1 MYYHNLAQNTLP
13 STWNLAPVTS
23 LLQQLGIH
31 SERDAAEL
39 ERDLGVRFDDFTTD
53 DCETWIRQTV
63 YLQQFS
69 RTRVVTLAADD
80 ADVSVRTARQWQTDN
95 ALGFNQRLEIAVL
108 RYTDMLEVMLL
119 QRAQAPDS
127 PTSLLMM
134 LARAQMP
141 EKYGP
146 ARRGGPPR
154 DNGACGHHC
163 DHDSQPTATSQYDK
177 DFLEDIRRDLQNLK
191 QFAGLSEPD
200 LTPVRPSPN
209 PSPEEHETPTHSDLS
224 PADPTSVGAGFKPAH
239 DLSTGDEDSDLS
251 PADPAS
257 VGAGFKPAHDPPAH
271 SAASPPTPSPVVGEG
286 WGEGPAPSTQNLDP
300 NRSSTVQAPVGLGLK
315 PAPTPHHPEPAAR
328 NLTRSQRR
336 QLQRK
341 QRKHE
346 NSRRVRA
353 PT

>member
-1 MYYHNLAQNTLP
+1 M
-13 STWNLAPVTS
+13 TS
-23 LLQQLGIH
+23 LFQQLGIH

-39 ERDLGVRFDDFTTD
+39 ERDLGVRFGDFTTD

-63 YLQQFS
+63 YLEQFS
-69 RTRVVTLAADD
+69 RTRLITLAADD
-80 ADVSVRTARQWQTDN
+80 ADVSVRTARRWQTDN
-95 ALGFNQRLEIAVL
+95 TLGFNQRLEIAVL

-154 DNGACGHHC
+154 DNGGC
-163 DHDSQPTATSQYDK
+163 DHQCHRDSQPAAASRYDK
-177 DFLEDIRRDLQNLK
+177 DFLDDVRRDLQDLK
-191 QFAGLSEPD
+191 QSFAGLSEPD
-200 LTPVRPSPN
+200 LMSVQPGPN
-209 PSPEEHETPTHSDLS
+209 PSPGEHETPTHPDPSPVDPTSVGAGSRPAHDLSAAGDEDSDLSPVDQTSVGAGFRPAHDLSAGDEDSDLS

-251 PADPAS
+251 PADPTS
-257 VGAGFKPAHDPPAH
+257 VGAGFKPA
-271 SAASPPTPSPVVGEG
+271 
-286 WGEGPAPSTQNLDP
+286 L
-300 NRSSTVQAPVGLGLK
+300 
-315 PAPTPHHPEPAAR
+315 TPHRPEPAVQ

-341 QRKHE
+341 QRKHQ
-346 NSRRVRA
+346 NSRRARA

>member
-1 MYYHNLAQNTLP
+1 MTP
-13 STWNLAPVTS
+13 

-63 YLQQFS
+63 YLEQFS
-69 RTRVVTLAADD
+69 RTRAVTLAADD
-80 ADVSVRTARQWQTDN
+80 ADVSVRTARHWQADN
-95 ALGFNQRLEIAVL
+95 TLGFNQRLEIASL
-108 RYTDMLEVMLL
+108 RYTDTLEIMLL

-154 DNGACGHHC
+154 DNGGCDHHC

-177 DFLEDIRRDLQNLK
+177 EFLDDVRRDLQNLK

-200 LTPVRPSPN
+200 LTPVQPSPN
-209 PSPEEHETPTHSDLS
+209 PSPEEHETPTHPDLS
-224 PADPTSVGAGFKPAH
+224 PADLPSVGADFRPAH
-239 DLSTGDEDSDLS
+239 DLSAGAEDSDLS
-251 PADPAS
+251 PADPPS
-257 VGAGFKPAHDPPAH
+257 VGAGFQTCP
-271 SAASPPTPSPVVGEG
+271 
-286 WGEGPAPSTQNLDP
+286 
-300 NRSSTVQAPVGLGLK
+300 
-315 PAPTPHHPEPAAR
+315 
-328 NLTRSQRR
+328 
-336 QLQRK
+336 
-341 QRKHE
+341 
-346 NSRRVRA
+346 
-353 PT
+353 